1 MTPLAR
7 EMLENYRQMMPRS
20 TVTFRRAGEADCPAR
35 ARVAGVAPDE
45 LVGGLD
51 QTVRTM
57 IVMAEDIKFASPLRR
72 GDRVIM
78 ANGDNLLI
86 EVCDADKRSVDGTL
100 IAYEVTVM
108 G

>member
-1 MTPLAR
+1 MTPAAK
-7 EMLENYRQMMPRS
+7 EMLQTYREIMPRS
-20 TVTFRRAGEADCPAR
+20 TVTFLRNGEADCPAR
-35 ARVAGVAPDE
+35 ARVAGLAPDE

-78 ANGDNLLI
+78 ANGDILVV

-100 IAYEVTVM
+100 IAYELTVM